1 MVIAFAGW
9 NDAGGA
15 STWAIRSL
23 IEKTIATEI
32 LTFDSEEFYDFSRE
46 RPTVHL
52 DGESRSLSWP
62 KNTISLSND
71 GSLLL
76 MEGVEPQL
84 NWKSFTQNILAEA
97 QNHNVSMIIT
107 LGSLLAEVPHSRPVL
122 IHGVSE
128 NTEINKSYGLQTSSY
143 EGPTGIIGVIN
154 QLSTDAGIPN
164 MSFWATVPNYVAGA
178 ESPKAALALIEKLKT
193 TLNLSLNTTDL
204 EIASSAYERQINQII
219 EGDPDTSKYVDE
231 LEDNY
236 DAGDYEIASPEDF
249 VKDVNGLQFPIQKE
263 DVWSDTDENFYDK
276 IRGQR
281 VVKGYGTQQS
291 VNMALNS

>member
-1 MVIAFAGW
+1 MREFGMITEESSTKAPIMVIAFAGW

-52 DGESRSLSWP
+52 DGESRFLSWP

-84 NWKSFTQNILAEA
+84 NWQTFTKNILAEA

-128 NTEINKSYGLQTSSY
+128 NTEINRTYGLQTSSY

-178 ESPKAALALIEKLKT
+178 ESPKAALALIERLKT

-219 EGDPDTSKYVDE
+219 EGDEDTSKYVDE

-236 DAGDYEIASPEDF
+236 DAGDYEVASPEDF
-249 VKDVNGLQFPIQKE
+249 IKDV
-263 DVWSDTDENFYDK
+263 ENFLRD
-276 IRGQR
+276 QD
-281 VVKGYGTQQS
+281 
-291 VNMALNS
+291 

>member
-1 MVIAFAGW
+1 MIKVLSMSEFGMDIDDSSAKAPIMVLAFAGW

-46 RPTVHL
+46 RPTVQL
-52 DGESRSLSWP
+52 DGESRFLSWP

-71 GSLLL
+71 GSLLF

-84 NWKSFTQNILAEA
+84 NWQTFTQNILAEA
-97 QNHNVSMIIT
+97 KKYNVSMIIT

-128 NTEINKSYGLQTSSY
+128 NTEINRTYGLQTSSY

-178 ESPKAALALIEKLKT
+178 ESPKAALALIERLKT

-219 EGDPDTSKYVDE
+219 EGDEDTSKYVDE
-231 LEDNY
+231 LEDSY
-236 DAGDYEIASPEDF
+236 DAGDYEVASPEDF
-249 VKDVNGLQFPIQKE
+249 VKDV
-263 DVWSDTDENFYDK
+263 ENFLRNQD
-276 IRGQR
+276 
-281 VVKGYGTQQS
+281 
-291 VNMALNS
+291 

>member
-1 MVIAFAGW
+1 MSEFGMITDDSSTKAPIMVIAFAGW

-32 LTFDSEEFYDFSRE
+32 LTFDSEEYYDFSRE

-52 DGESRSLSWP
+52 DGESRFLSWP

-71 GSLLL
+71 GSLLFV
-76 MEGVEPQL
+76 EGVEPQL
-84 NWKSFTQNILAEA
+84 NWKTFTQNILAEA
-97 QNHNVSMIIT
+97 QKHNVSMIIT

-128 NTEINKSYGLQTSSY
+128 NTEINKLYDLHTSSY

-178 ESPKAALALIEKLKT
+178 ESPKAALALIERLKT

-219 EGDPDTSKYVDE
+219 EGDEDTSKYVDE

-236 DAGDYEIASPEDF
+236 DAGDYEVASPEDF
-249 VKDVNGLQFPIQKE
+249 VKDVE
-263 DVWSDTDENFYDK
+263 DFLRDQD
-276 IRGQR
+276 
-281 VVKGYGTQQS
+281 
-291 VNMALNS
+291 

>member
-1 MVIAFAGW
+1 MIKVLSMSEFGIDIDDSSTKDPIMVIAFAGW

-84 NWKSFTQNILAEA
+84 NWQTFTQNILAEA
-97 QNHNVSMIIT
+97 QKYNVSMIIT

-128 NTEINKSYGLQTSSY
+128 NTEINRTYGLQTSSY

-178 ESPKAALALIEKLKT
+178 ESPKAALALIERLKT

-219 EGDPDTSKYVDE
+219 EGDEDTSKYVNE
-231 LEDNY
+231 LENNY
-236 DAGDYEIASPEDF
+236 DAGDYEVASPEDF
-249 VKDVNGLQFPIQKE
+249 VKDV
-263 DVWSDTDENFYDK
+263 ENFLRD
-276 IRGQR
+276 QD
-281 VVKGYGTQQS
+281 
-291 VNMALNS
+291 

>member
-1 MVIAFAGW
+1 MSEFGMITEESSPKAPIMVIAFAGW

-23 IEKTIATEI
+23 LEKTIATEI
-32 LTFDSEEFYDFSRE
+32 LTFDSEGYYDFSRE

-52 DGESRSLSWP
+52 DGESRFLSWP
-62 KNTISLSND
+62 KNTISLSDD

-84 NWKSFTQNILAEA
+84 NWKTFTQSILDEA

-128 NTEINKSYGLQTSSY
+128 NAEINKSYGLQTSSY

-236 DAGDYEIASPEDF
+236 DAGDYEVASPEDF
-249 VKDVNGLQFPIQKE
+249 VKDV
-263 DVWSDTDENFYDK
+263 ENFLRD
-276 IRGQR
+276 QD
-281 VVKGYGTQQS
+281 
-291 VNMALNS
+291 

>member
-1 MVIAFAGW
+1 MIKVLSMSEFGMNIDDSSTKAPIMVLAFAGW

-52 DGESRSLSWP
+52 DGESRFLSWP

-84 NWKSFTQNILAEA
+84 NWQTFTQNILAEA
-97 QNHNVSMIIT
+97 KRYNVSMIIT

-128 NTEINKSYGLQTSSY
+128 NTEINRTYGLQTSSY

-178 ESPKAALALIEKLKT
+178 ESPKAALALIERLKT

-219 EGDPDTSKYVDE
+219 EGDEDTSKYVDE
-231 LEDNY
+231 LEGNY
-236 DAGDYEIASPEDF
+236 DAGDYEVASPEDF
-249 VKDVNGLQFPIQKE
+249 VKDV
-263 DVWSDTDENFYDK
+263 ENFLRD
-276 IRGQR
+276 QD
-281 VVKGYGTQQS
+281 
-291 VNMALNS
+291 

>member
-1 MVIAFAGW
+1 MITEESSPKAPIMVIAFAGW

-23 IEKTIATEI
+23 VEKTIATEI
-32 LTFDSEEFYDFSRE
+32 LTFDSEDYYDFSRE

-52 DGESRSLSWP
+52 DGESRFLSWP
-62 KNTISLSND
+62 KNTISLSDD

-84 NWKSFTQNILAEA
+84 NWKTFTQSILAEA

-236 DAGDYEIASPEDF
+236 DAGDYEVASPEDF
-249 VKDVNGLQFPIQKE
+249 VKDV
-263 DVWSDTDENFYDK
+263 ENFLRD
-276 IRGQR
+276 QD
-281 VVKGYGTQQS
+281 
-291 VNMALNS
+291 

>member
-1 MVIAFAGW
+1 MSEFGMDIDDSSTKAPIMVLAFAGW

-52 DGESRSLSWP
+52 DGESRFLSWP

-71 GSLLL
+71 GSLLF

-84 NWKSFTQNILAEA
+84 NWQTFTQNILAEA
-97 QNHNVSMIIT
+97 KKYNVSMIIT

-128 NTEINKSYGLQTSSY
+128 NTEINRTYGLQTSSY

-178 ESPKAALALIEKLKT
+178 ESPKAALALIERLKT

-219 EGDPDTSKYVDE
+219 EGDEDTSKYVDE
-231 LEDNY
+231 LEDSY
-236 DAGDYEIASPEDF
+236 DAGDYEVASPEDF
-249 VKDVNGLQFPIQKE
+249 VKDV
-263 DVWSDTDENFYDK
+263 ENFLRNQD
-276 IRGQR
+276 
-281 VVKGYGTQQS
+281 
-291 VNMALNS
+291 

>member
-1 MVIAFAGW
+1 MIKVLSMSEFGMNIDDSTTKAPIMVLAFAGW

-52 DGESRSLSWP
+52 DGESRFLSWP

-84 NWKSFTQNILAEA
+84 NWKTFTQNVLAEA
-97 QNHNVSMIIT
+97 QKYNVSMIIT

-128 NTEINKSYGLQTSSY
+128 NTEINRTYGLQTSSY

-219 EGDPDTSKYVDE
+219 EGDEDTSKYVDE
-231 LEDNY
+231 LENNY
-236 DAGDYEIASPEDF
+236 DAGDYEVASPEDF
-249 VKDVNGLQFPIQKE
+249 VKDV
-263 DVWSDTDENFYDK
+263 ENFLRD
-276 IRGQR
+276 QD
-281 VVKGYGTQQS
+281 
-291 VNMALNS
+291 

>member
-1 MVIAFAGW
+1 MSEFGMNIDDSSTKDPIMVIAFAGW

-52 DGESRSLSWP
+52 DGESRFLSWP

-84 NWKSFTQNILAEA
+84 NWKTFTQSILAEA

-178 ESPKAALALIEKLKT
+178 ESPKAALALIERLKT

-219 EGDPDTSKYVDE
+219 EGDEDTSKYVDE

-236 DAGDYEIASPEDF
+236 DAGDYEVASPEDF
-249 VKDVNGLQFPIQKE
+249 VKDV
-263 DVWSDTDENFYDK
+263 ENFLRD
-276 IRGQR
+276 QD
-281 VVKGYGTQQS
+281 
-291 VNMALNS
+291 

>member
-1 MVIAFAGW
+1 MSEFGMITEESSPKAPIMVIAFAGW

-23 IEKTIATEI
+23 LEKTIATEI
-32 LTFDSEEFYDFSRE
+32 LTFDSEDYYDFSRE

-52 DGESRSLSWP
+52 DGESRFLSWP
-62 KNTISLSND
+62 KNTISLSDD

-84 NWKSFTQNILAEA
+84 NWKTFTQSILDEA

-236 DAGDYEIASPEDF
+236 DAGDYEVASPEDF
-249 VKDVNGLQFPIQKE
+249 VKDV
-263 DVWSDTDENFYDK
+263 ENFLRD
-276 IRGQR
+276 QD
-281 VVKGYGTQQS
+281 
-291 VNMALNS
+291 

>member
-1 MVIAFAGW
+1 MSEFGMDIDDSSTKAPVMIIAFAGW

-32 LTFDSEEFYDFSRE
+32 LTFNPEEFYDFSTE

-52 DGESRSLSWP
+52 DGESRFLSWP

-84 NWKSFTQNILAEA
+84 NWQTFTQNILAEA
-97 QNHNVSMIIT
+97 QKYNVSMIIT

-128 NTEINKSYGLQTSSY
+128 NTEINRTYGLQTSSY

-178 ESPKAALALIEKLKT
+178 ESPKAALALIERLKT

-219 EGDPDTSKYVDE
+219 EGDEDTSKYVDE

-236 DAGDYEIASPEDF
+236 DAGDYEVASPEDF
-249 VKDVNGLQFPIQKE
+249 VKDV
-263 DVWSDTDENFYDK
+263 ENFLRD
-276 IRGQR
+276 QD
-281 VVKGYGTQQS
+281 
-291 VNMALNS
+291 

>member
-1 MVIAFAGW
+1 MSEFGMNIDDSSTKAPIMVLAFAGW

-52 DGESRSLSWP
+52 DGESRFLSWP

-84 NWKSFTQNILAEA
+84 NWQTFTQNILAEA
-97 QNHNVSMIIT
+97 QKYNVSMIIT

-128 NTEINKSYGLQTSSY
+128 NTEINRTYGLQTSSY

-178 ESPKAALALIEKLKT
+178 ESPKAALALIERLKT

-219 EGDPDTSKYVDE
+219 EGDEDTSKYVDE
-231 LEDNY
+231 LEDSY
-236 DAGDYEIASPEDF
+236 DAGDYEVASPEDF
-249 VKDVNGLQFPIQKE
+249 VKDV
-263 DVWSDTDENFYDK
+263 ENFLRNQD
-276 IRGQR
+276 
-281 VVKGYGTQQS
+281 
-291 VNMALNS
+291 

>member
-1 MVIAFAGW
+1 MSEFGMDIDDSSAKAPIMVLAFAGW

-46 RPTVHL
+46 RPTVQL
-52 DGESRSLSWP
+52 DGESRFLSWP

-71 GSLLL
+71 GSLLF

-84 NWKSFTQNILAEA
+84 NWQTFTQNILAEA
-97 QNHNVSMIIT
+97 KKYNVSMIVT

-128 NTEINKSYGLQTSSY
+128 NTEINRTYGLQTSSY

-178 ESPKAALALIEKLKT
+178 ESPKAALALIERLKT

-219 EGDPDTSKYVDE
+219 EGDEDTSKYVDE
-231 LEDNY
+231 LEDSY
-236 DAGDYEIASPEDF
+236 DAGDYEVASPEDF
-249 VKDVNGLQFPIQKE
+249 VKDV
-263 DVWSDTDENFYDK
+263 ENFLRNQD
-276 IRGQR
+276 
-281 VVKGYGTQQS
+281 
-291 VNMALNS
+291 

>member
-1 MVIAFAGW
+1 MIKVLSMSEFGMNIDDSSTKAPIMVIAFAGW

-52 DGESRSLSWP
+52 EGESRFLSWP

-84 NWKSFTQNILAEA
+84 NWQTFTQNILAEA
-97 QNHNVSMIIT
+97 QKYNVSMIIT

-128 NTEINKSYGLQTSSY
+128 NTEINRTYGLQTSSY

-178 ESPKAALALIEKLKT
+178 ESPKAALALIERLKT

-219 EGDPDTSKYVDE
+219 EGDEDTSKYVDE

-236 DAGDYEIASPEDF
+236 DAGDYEVASPEDF
-249 VKDVNGLQFPIQKE
+249 VKDV
-263 DVWSDTDENFYDK
+263 ENFLRD
-276 IRGQR
+276 QD
-281 VVKGYGTQQS
+281 
-291 VNMALNS
+291 

>member
-1 MVIAFAGW
+1 MIKVLSMSEFGMDIDDSSTKAPVMVIAFAGW

-52 DGESRSLSWP
+52 DGESRFLSWP

-84 NWKSFTQNILAEA
+84 NWQTFTQNILAEA
-97 QNHNVSMIIT
+97 QKYNVSMIIT

-128 NTEINKSYGLQTSSY
+128 NTEINRTYGLQTSSY
-143 EGPTGIIGVIN
+143 EGPTGIVGVIN

-178 ESPKAALALIEKLKT
+178 ESPKAALALIERLKT

-219 EGDPDTSKYVDE
+219 EGDEDTSKYVDE

-236 DAGDYEIASPEDF
+236 DAGDYEVASPEDF
-249 VKDVNGLQFPIQKE
+249 VKDV
-263 DVWSDTDENFYDK
+263 ENFLRD
-276 IRGQR
+276 QD
-281 VVKGYGTQQS
+281 
-291 VNMALNS
+291 

>member
-1 MVIAFAGW
+1 MIKVLSMSEFGMNIDDSSTKAPIMVLAFAGW

-46 RPTVHL
+46 RPTVQL
-52 DGESRSLSWP
+52 DGESRFLSWP

-71 GSLLL
+71 GSLLF

-84 NWKSFTQNILAEA
+84 NWQTFTQNILAEA
-97 QNHNVSMIIT
+97 KKYNVSMIIT

-128 NTEINKSYGLQTSSY
+128 NTEINRTYGLQTSSY

-178 ESPKAALALIEKLKT
+178 ESPKAALALIERLKT

-219 EGDPDTSKYVDE
+219 EGDEDTSKYVDE
-231 LEDNY
+231 LEDSY
-236 DAGDYEIASPEDF
+236 DAGDYEVASPEDF
-249 VKDVNGLQFPIQKE
+249 VKDV
-263 DVWSDTDENFYDK
+263 ENFLRD
-276 IRGQR
+276 QD
-281 VVKGYGTQQS
+281 
-291 VNMALNS
+291 

>member
-1 MVIAFAGW
+1 MIKVLSMSEFGMNIDDSSTKAPIMVIAFAGW

-52 DGESRSLSWP
+52 DGESRFLSWP

-84 NWKSFTQNILAEA
+84 NWQTFTQNILAEA
-97 QNHNVSMIIT
+97 KKYNVSMIIT

-128 NTEINKSYGLQTSSY
+128 NTEINRTYGLQTSSY

-236 DAGDYEIASPEDF
+236 DAGDYEVASPEDF
-249 VKDVNGLQFPIQKE
+249 VKDV
-263 DVWSDTDENFYDK
+263 ENFLRD
-276 IRGQR
+276 QD
-281 VVKGYGTQQS
+281 
-291 VNMALNS
+291 

>member
-1 MVIAFAGW
+1 MSEFGKIADGSSTKAPIMVLAFAGW

-23 IEKTIATEI
+23 IEKTIATEV
-32 LTFDSEEFYDFSRE
+32 LTFDSEDYYDFSRE

-52 DGESRSLSWP
+52 DGESRFLSWP
-62 KNTISLSND
+62 KNTIFLSDD

-84 NWKSFTQNILAEA
+84 NWRTFTQNILAEA
-97 QNHNVSMIIT
+97 QKHNVSMIIT

-128 NTEINKSYGLQTSSY
+128 NTEINKSFGLQTSSY

-178 ESPKAALALIEKLKT
+178 ESPKAALALIERLKA

-219 EGDPDTSKYVDE
+219 EGDEDTSKYVDE

-236 DAGDYEIASPEDF
+236 DAGDYEVASPEDF
-249 VKDVNGLQFPIQKE
+249 VKDV
-263 DVWSDTDENFYDK
+263 ENFLRD
-276 IRGQR
+276 QD
-281 VVKGYGTQQS
+281 
-291 VNMALNS
+291 

>member
-1 MVIAFAGW
+1 MIKVLSMSEFGMNIDDSSTKDPIMVIAFAGW

-84 NWKSFTQNILAEA
+84 NWQTFTQNILAEA
-97 QNHNVSMIIT
+97 QKYNVSMIIT

-128 NTEINKSYGLQTSSY
+128 NTEINRTYGLQTSSY

-178 ESPKAALALIEKLKT
+178 ESPKAALALIERLKT

-219 EGDPDTSKYVDE
+219 EGDEDTSKYVDE

-236 DAGDYEIASPEDF
+236 DAGDYEVASPEDF
-249 VKDVNGLQFPIQKE
+249 VKDV
-263 DVWSDTDENFYDK
+263 ENFLRD
-276 IRGQR
+276 QD
-281 VVKGYGTQQS
+281 
-291 VNMALNS
+291 

>member
-1 MVIAFAGW
+1 MIKVLSMSEFGMNIDDSSTKDPIMVIAFAGW

-52 DGESRSLSWP
+52 DGESRFLSWP

-84 NWKSFTQNILAEA
+84 NWQTFTQNILAEA
-97 QNHNVSMIIT
+97 QKYNVSMIIT

-128 NTEINKSYGLQTSSY
+128 NTEINRTYGLQTSSY

-178 ESPKAALALIEKLKT
+178 ESPKAALALIERLKT

-219 EGDPDTSKYVDE
+219 EGDEDTSKYVDE

-236 DAGDYEIASPEDF
+236 DAGDYEVASPEDF
-249 VKDVNGLQFPIQKE
+249 VKDV
-263 DVWSDTDENFYDK
+263 ENFLRD
-276 IRGQR
+276 QD
-281 VVKGYGTQQS
+281 
-291 VNMALNS
+291 

>member
-1 MVIAFAGW
+1 MIKVLSMSEFGMDIDDSSTKAPVMVIAFAGW

-52 DGESRSLSWP
+52 DGESRFLSWP

-71 GSLLL
+71 GSLLF

-84 NWKSFTQNILAEA
+84 NWQTFTQNILAEA
-97 QNHNVSMIIT
+97 KKYNVSMIIT

-128 NTEINKSYGLQTSSY
+128 NTEINRTYGLQTSSY

-178 ESPKAALALIEKLKT
+178 ESPKAALALIERLKT

-219 EGDPDTSKYVDE
+219 EGDEDTSKYVDE
-231 LEDNY
+231 LEDSY
-236 DAGDYEIASPEDF
+236 DAGDYEVASPEDF
-249 VKDVNGLQFPIQKE
+249 VKDV
-263 DVWSDTDENFYDK
+263 ENFLRNQD
-276 IRGQR
+276 
-281 VVKGYGTQQS
+281 
-291 VNMALNS
+291 

>member
-1 MVIAFAGW
+1 MIKVLSMSEFGMNIDDSSTKDPIMVIAFAGW

-52 DGESRSLSWP
+52 DGESRFLSWP

-84 NWKSFTQNILAEA
+84 NWQTFTQNILAEA
-97 QNHNVSMIIT
+97 QKYNVSMIIT

-128 NTEINKSYGLQTSSY
+128 NTEINRTYGLQTSSY

-178 ESPKAALALIEKLKT
+178 ESPKAALALIERLKT

-219 EGDPDTSKYVDE
+219 EGDEDTSKYVDE

-236 DAGDYEIASPEDF
+236 DAGDYEVASPEDF
-249 VKDVNGLQFPIQKE
+249 VKDV
-263 DVWSDTDENFYDK
+263 ENFLRNQD
-276 IRGQR
+276 
-281 VVKGYGTQQS
+281 
-291 VNMALNS
+291 

>member
-1 MVIAFAGW
+1 MIKVLSMSEFGMDIDDSSTKAPVMVIAFAGW

-23 IEKTIATEI
+23 IEKTIATEV
-32 LTFDSEEFYDFSRE
+32 LTFNPEEFYDFSRE

-52 DGESRSLSWP
+52 DGESRFLSWP

-84 NWKSFTQNILAEA
+84 NWQTFTQNILAEA
-97 QNHNVSMIIT
+97 QKYNVSMIIT

-128 NTEINKSYGLQTSSY
+128 NTEINRTYGLQTSSY

-178 ESPKAALALIEKLKT
+178 ESPKAALALIERLKT

-219 EGDPDTSKYVDE
+219 EGDEDTSKYVDE

-236 DAGDYEIASPEDF
+236 DAGDYEVASPEDF
-249 VKDVNGLQFPIQKE
+249 VKDV
-263 DVWSDTDENFYDK
+263 ENFLRD
-276 IRGQR
+276 QD
-281 VVKGYGTQQS
+281 
-291 VNMALNS
+291 

>member
-1 MVIAFAGW
+1 MSEFGMNIDDSSTKAPIMVLAFAGW

-52 DGESRSLSWP
+52 NGESRFLSWP

-84 NWKSFTQNILAEA
+84 NWQTFTQNILAEA
-97 QNHNVSMIIT
+97 QKYNVSMIIT

-128 NTEINKSYGLQTSSY
+128 NTEINRTYGLQTSSY

-178 ESPKAALALIEKLKT
+178 ESPKAALALIERLKT

-219 EGDPDTSKYVDE
+219 EGDEDTSKYVDE

-236 DAGDYEIASPEDF
+236 DAGDYEVASPEDF
-249 VKDVNGLQFPIQKE
+249 VKDV
-263 DVWSDTDENFYDK
+263 ENFLRD
-276 IRGQR
+276 QD
-281 VVKGYGTQQS
+281 
-291 VNMALNS
+291 

>member
-1 MVIAFAGW
+1 MIKVLSMSEFGMDIDDSSTKAPVMVIAFAGW

-46 RPTVHL
+46 RPTVQL
-52 DGESRSLSWP
+52 DGESRFLSWP

-71 GSLLL
+71 GSLLF

-84 NWKSFTQNILAEA
+84 NWQTFTQNILAEA
-97 QNHNVSMIIT
+97 KKYNVSMIIT

-128 NTEINKSYGLQTSSY
+128 NTEINRTYGLQTSSY

-178 ESPKAALALIEKLKT
+178 ESPKAALALIERLKT

-219 EGDPDTSKYVDE
+219 EGDEDTSKYVDE
-231 LEDNY
+231 LEDSY
-236 DAGDYEIASPEDF
+236 DAGDYEVASPEDF
-249 VKDVNGLQFPIQKE
+249 VKDV
-263 DVWSDTDENFYDK
+263 ENFLRD
-276 IRGQR
+276 QD
-281 VVKGYGTQQS
+281 
-291 VNMALNS
+291 

>member
-1 MVIAFAGW
+1 MSEFGMDIDDSSTKAPVMVIAFAGW

-52 DGESRSLSWP
+52 DGESRFLSWP

-84 NWKSFTQNILAEA
+84 NWQTFTQNILAEA
-97 QNHNVSMIIT
+97 KKYNVSMIIT

-128 NTEINKSYGLQTSSY
+128 NTEINRTYGLQTSSY

-178 ESPKAALALIEKLKT
+178 ESPKAALALIERLKT

-219 EGDPDTSKYVDE
+219 EGDEDTSKYVDE

-236 DAGDYEIASPEDF
+236 DAGDYEVASPEDF
-249 VKDVNGLQFPIQKE
+249 VKDV
-263 DVWSDTDENFYDK
+263 ENFLRD
-276 IRGQR
+276 QD
-281 VVKGYGTQQS
+281 
-291 VNMALNS
+291 

>member
-1 MVIAFAGW
+1 MSEFGMNIDDSSTKAPIMVIAFAGW

-46 RPTVHL
+46 RPTVQL
-52 DGESRSLSWP
+52 DGESRFLSWP

-84 NWKSFTQNILAEA
+84 NWQTFTQNILAEA
-97 QNHNVSMIIT
+97 KKYNVSMIIT

-128 NTEINKSYGLQTSSY
+128 NTEINRTYGLQTSSY

-178 ESPKAALALIEKLKT
+178 ESPKAALALIERLKT

-219 EGDPDTSKYVDE
+219 EGDEDTSKYVDE
-231 LEDNY
+231 LEDSY
-236 DAGDYEIASPEDF
+236 DAGDYEVASPEDF
-249 VKDVNGLQFPIQKE
+249 VKDV
-263 DVWSDTDENFYDK
+263 ENFLRNQD
-276 IRGQR
+276 
-281 VVKGYGTQQS
+281 
-291 VNMALNS
+291 

>member
-1 MVIAFAGW
+1 MSEFGMDIDDSSTKAPVMVIAFAGW

-52 DGESRSLSWP
+52 DGESRFLSWP

-84 NWKSFTQNILAEA
+84 NWQTFTQNILAEA
-97 QNHNVSMIIT
+97 QKYNVSMIIT

-128 NTEINKSYGLQTSSY
+128 NTEINRTYGLQTSSY

-178 ESPKAALALIEKLKT
+178 ESPKAALALIERLKT

-204 EIASSAYERQINQII
+204 EIASSAYERQINQI
-219 EGDPDTSKYVDE
+219 
-231 LEDNY
+231 N
-236 DAGDYEIASPEDF
+236 
-249 VKDVNGLQFPIQKE
+249 
-263 DVWSDTDENFYDK
+263 
-276 IRGQR
+276 
-281 VVKGYGTQQS
+281 
-291 VNMALNS
+291 

>member
-1 MVIAFAGW
+1 MSEFGMITEESSPKAPIMVIAFAGW

-23 IEKTIATEI
+23 LEKTIATEI
-32 LTFDSEEFYDFSRE
+32 LTFDSEDYYDFSRE

-52 DGESRSLSWP
+52 DGESRYLSWP
-62 KNTISLSND
+62 KNTISLSDD

-84 NWKSFTQNILAEA
+84 NWKTFTQSILDEA

-128 NTEINKSYGLQTSSY
+128 NTEINRTYGLQTSSY

-236 DAGDYEIASPEDF
+236 DAGDYEVASPEDF
-249 VKDVNGLQFPIQKE
+249 VKDV
-263 DVWSDTDENFYDK
+263 ENFLRD
-276 IRGQR
+276 QD
-281 VVKGYGTQQS
+281 
-291 VNMALNS
+291 

>member
-1 MVIAFAGW
+1 MSEFGMNIDDSTTKAPIMVIAFAGW

-52 DGESRSLSWP
+52 NGESRFLSWP

-84 NWKSFTQNILAEA
+84 NWQTFTQNILAEA
-97 QNHNVSMIIT
+97 KKYNVSMIIT

-128 NTEINKSYGLQTSSY
+128 NTEINRTYGLQTSSY

-178 ESPKAALALIEKLKT
+178 ESPKAALALIERLKT

-219 EGDPDTSKYVDE
+219 EGDEDTSKYVDE
-231 LEDNY
+231 LEENY

-249 VKDVNGLQFPIQKE
+249 VKDV
-263 DVWSDTDENFYDK
+263 ENFLRD
-276 IRGQR
+276 QD
-281 VVKGYGTQQS
+281 
-291 VNMALNS
+291 

>member
-1 MVIAFAGW
+1 MSEFGMDIDDSSTKAPIMVLAFAGW

-46 RPTVHL
+46 RPTVQL
-52 DGESRSLSWP
+52 DGESRFLSWP

-84 NWKSFTQNILAEA
+84 NWQTFTQNILAEA
-97 QNHNVSMIIT
+97 QKYNVSMIIT
-107 LGSLLAEVPHSRPVL
+107 LGALLAEVPHSRPVL

-128 NTEINKSYGLQTSSY
+128 NTEINRTYGLQTSSY

-154 QLSTDAGIPN
+154 QLSTEAGIPN

-178 ESPKAALALIEKLKT
+178 ESPKAALALIERLKT

-219 EGDPDTSKYVDE
+219 EGDEDTSKYVDE

-236 DAGDYEIASPEDF
+236 DAGDYEVASPEDF
-249 VKDVNGLQFPIQKE
+249 VKDV
-263 DVWSDTDENFYDK
+263 ENFLRD
-276 IRGQR
+276 QD
-281 VVKGYGTQQS
+281 
-291 VNMALNS
+291 

>member
-1 MVIAFAGW
+1 MSEFGMNIDDSSTKAPIMVLAFAGW

-46 RPTVHL
+46 RPTVQL
-52 DGESRSLSWP
+52 DGESRFLIWP

-71 GSLLL
+71 GSLLF

-84 NWKSFTQNILAEA
+84 NWQTFTQNILAEA
-97 QNHNVSMIIT
+97 KKYNVSMIIT

-128 NTEINKSYGLQTSSY
+128 NTEINRTYGLQTSSY

-178 ESPKAALALIEKLKT
+178 ESPKAALALIERLKT

-219 EGDPDTSKYVDE
+219 EGDEDTSKYVDE
-231 LEDNY
+231 LEDSY
-236 DAGDYEIASPEDF
+236 DAGDYEVASPEDF
-249 VKDVNGLQFPIQKE
+249 VKDV
-263 DVWSDTDENFYDK
+263 ENFLRNQD
-276 IRGQR
+276 
-281 VVKGYGTQQS
+281 
-291 VNMALNS
+291 

>member
-1 MVIAFAGW
+1 MIKVLSMSEFGMNIDDSSTKDPIMVIAFAGW

-52 DGESRSLSWP
+52 DGESRFLSWP

-84 NWKSFTQNILAEA
+84 NWQTFTQNILAEA
-97 QNHNVSMIIT
+97 QKYNVSMIIT

-128 NTEINKSYGLQTSSY
+128 NTEINRTYGLQTSSY

-236 DAGDYEIASPEDF
+236 DAGDYEVASPEDF
-249 VKDVNGLQFPIQKE
+249 VKDV
-263 DVWSDTDENFYDK
+263 ENFLRD
-276 IRGQR
+276 QD
-281 VVKGYGTQQS
+281 
-291 VNMALNS
+291 

>member
-1 MVIAFAGW
+1 MIKVLSMSEFGMDIDDSSTKAPVMVIAFAGW

-23 IEKTIATEI
+23 IEKTVATEI

-52 DGESRSLSWP
+52 DGESRFLSWP

-84 NWKSFTQNILAEA
+84 NWQTFTQNVLAEA
-97 QNHNVSMIIT
+97 QKYNVSMIIT

-128 NTEINKSYGLQTSSY
+128 NTEINRTYGLQTSSY

-178 ESPKAALALIEKLKT
+178 ESPKAALALIERLKT

-219 EGDPDTSKYVDE
+219 EGDEDTSKYVDE

-236 DAGDYEIASPEDF
+236 DAGDYEVASPEDF
-249 VKDVNGLQFPIQKE
+249 VKDV
-263 DVWSDTDENFYDK
+263 ENFLRD
-276 IRGQR
+276 QD
-281 VVKGYGTQQS
+281 
-291 VNMALNS
+291 

>member
-1 MVIAFAGW
+1 MSEFGMITEESSPKAPIMVIAFAGW

-23 IEKTIATEI
+23 LEKTIATEI
-32 LTFDSEEFYDFSRE
+32 LTFDSEDYYDFSRE

-52 DGESRSLSWP
+52 DGESRYLSWP
-62 KNTISLSND
+62 KNTISLSDD

-84 NWKSFTQNILAEA
+84 NWKTFTQSILDEA

-128 NTEINKSYGLQTSSY
+128 NTEINKSYGLQASSY

-236 DAGDYEIASPEDF
+236 DAGDYEVASPEDF
-249 VKDVNGLQFPIQKE
+249 VKDV
-263 DVWSDTDENFYDK
+263 ENFLRD
-276 IRGQR
+276 QD
-281 VVKGYGTQQS
+281 
-291 VNMALNS
+291 

>member
-1 MVIAFAGW
+1 MIKVLSMSEFGMNIDDSSTKAPIMVLAFAGW

-46 RPTVHL
+46 RPTVQL
-52 DGESRSLSWP
+52 DGESRFLSWP

-84 NWKSFTQNILAEA
+84 NWQTFTQNILAEA
-97 QNHNVSMIIT
+97 QKYNVSMIIT

-128 NTEINKSYGLQTSSY
+128 NTEINRTYGLQTSSY

-178 ESPKAALALIEKLKT
+178 ESPKAALALIERLKT

-219 EGDPDTSKYVDE
+219 EGDEDTSKYVDE
-231 LEDNY
+231 LEDSY
-236 DAGDYEIASPEDF
+236 DAGDYEVASPEDF
-249 VKDVNGLQFPIQKE
+249 VKDV
-263 DVWSDTDENFYDK
+263 ENFLRNQD
-276 IRGQR
+276 
-281 VVKGYGTQQS
+281 
-291 VNMALNS
+291 

>member
-1 MVIAFAGW
+1 MIKVLSMSEFGMDIDDSSTKAPVMVIAFAGW

-23 IEKTIATEI
+23 IEKTIATEV
-32 LTFDSEEFYDFSRE
+32 LTFNPEEFYDFSRE

-52 DGESRSLSWP
+52 DGESRFLSWP

-84 NWKSFTQNILAEA
+84 NWQTFTQNVLAEA
-97 QNHNVSMIIT
+97 QKYNVSMIIT

-128 NTEINKSYGLQTSSY
+128 NTEINRTYGLQTSSY

-178 ESPKAALALIEKLKT
+178 ESPKAALALIERLKT

-219 EGDPDTSKYVDE
+219 EGDEDTSKYVDE

-236 DAGDYEIASPEDF
+236 DAGDYEVASPEDF
-249 VKDVNGLQFPIQKE
+249 VKDV
-263 DVWSDTDENFYDK
+263 ENFLRD
-276 IRGQR
+276 QD
-281 VVKGYGTQQS
+281 
-291 VNMALNS
+291 

>member
-1 MVIAFAGW
+1 MSEFGMDIDDSSTKAPVMVIAFAGW

-52 DGESRSLSWP
+52 DGESRFLSWP

-84 NWKSFTQNILAEA
+84 NWQTFTQNILAEA
-97 QNHNVSMIIT
+97 QKYNVSMIIT

-128 NTEINKSYGLQTSSY
+128 NTEINRTYGLQTSSY

-178 ESPKAALALIEKLKT
+178 ESPKAALALIERLKT

-219 EGDPDTSKYVDE
+219 EGDEDTSKYVDE
-231 LEDNY
+231 LEDSY
-236 DAGDYEIASPEDF
+236 DAGDYEVASPEDF
-249 VKDVNGLQFPIQKE
+249 VKDV
-263 DVWSDTDENFYDK
+263 ENFLRNQD
-276 IRGQR
+276 
-281 VVKGYGTQQS
+281 
-291 VNMALNS
+291 